1 MSWRVVVVS
10 SRAKFEYKLGY
21 LVIRYT
27 DDVRKVF
34 LPDISVLLIEN
45 TGCSITAAL
54 LQKLWENKT
63 CVIFCDEKRNPGA
76 QLIPYYGSHD
86 TSIKVAKQISWTDS
100 AKAKIWARIVKEK
113 IYRQY
118 TCLSQFNK
126 ETSEKLFD
134 YIEEIEDGDKTNRE
148 GHAAK
153 VYFNSLFG
161 IGFSRDQD
169 NFTNASLN
177 YGYSIILSAIC
188 REIVSTGCITQI
200 GIFHKNRFNEFNL
213 GCDLMEPYRPIV
225 DNLVVKSNILEE
237 LTSERKME
245 FVNLLNKDVRIAGIK
260 TSLINSFNIYVRS
273 VIESLE
279 KEDESLIKFADYEF

>member
-1 MSWRVVVVS
+1 MSWRVVVIS
-10 SRAKFEYKLGY
+10 SRAKLEYKLGY

-27 DDVRKVF
+27 EDVRKVF

-63 CVIFCDEKRNPGA
+63 CIIFCDDKRNPGA
-76 QLIPYYGSHD
+76 QLMPYYGSHD
-86 TSIKVAKQISWTDS
+86 TSIKVAKQIKWTES
-100 AKAKIWARIVKEK
+100 AKSKIWARIVKEK

-118 TCLSQFNK
+118 TCLYQFNR

-134 YIEEIEDGDKTNRE
+134 YIDEIEDGDKTNRE

-161 IGFSRDQD
+161 LDFSRTQD
-169 NFTNASLN
+169 NFINASLN

-188 REIVSTGCITQI
+188 REIVSIGCITQI

-213 GCDLMEPYRPIV
+213 GCDLMEPFRPIV
-225 DNLVVKSNILEE
+225 DNYVAKSRIIDE
-237 LTSERKME
+237 LNSERKLDL
-245 FVNLLNKDVRIAGIK
+245 VNLLNSDVRITGIK
-260 TSLINSFNIYVRS
+260 TSLLNALSIYVKS
-273 VIESLE
+273 VIDALE
-279 KEDESLIKFADYEF
+279 KEDEQLIKFIDYEF

>member
-1 MSWRVVVVS
+1 MSWRVVVIS
-10 SRAKFEYKLGY
+10 SRAKLEYKLGY

-27 DDVRKVF
+27 EDVRKVF

-63 CVIFCDEKRNPGA
+63 CIIFCDDKRNPGA
-76 QLIPYYGSHD
+76 QLMPYYGSHD
-86 TSIKVAKQISWTDS
+86 TSIKVAKQISWTES
-100 AKAKIWARIVKEK
+100 AKSKIWARIVKEK

-118 TCLSQFNK
+118 TCLYQFNRK
-126 ETSEKLFD
+126 TSEKLFD
-134 YIEEIEDGDKTNRE
+134 YIDEIEDGDKTNRE

-161 IGFSRDQD
+161 LDFSRTQD
-169 NFTNASLN
+169 NFINASLN

-188 REIVSTGCITQI
+188 REIVSIGCITQI

-213 GCDLMEPYRPIV
+213 GCDLMEPFRPIV
-225 DNLVVKSNILEE
+225 DNYVAKSRITDE
-237 LTSERKME
+237 LNSERKLE
-245 FVNLLNKDVRIAGIK
+245 LVNLLNSDVRITGIK
-260 TSLINSFNIYVRS
+260 TSLLNALSIYVKS
-273 VIESLE
+273 VIDALE
-279 KEDESLIKFADYEF
+279 KEDEQLIKFIDYEF

>member
-1 MSWRVVVVS
+1 MSWRVVVIS
-10 SRAKFEYKLGY
+10 SRAKLEYKLGY

-27 DDVRKVF
+27 EDVRKVF

-63 CVIFCDEKRNPGA
+63 CIIFCDDKRNPGA
-76 QLIPYYGSHD
+76 QLMPYYGSHD
-86 TSIKVAKQISWTDS
+86 TSIKVAKQISWTES
-100 AKAKIWARIVKEK
+100 AKSKIWARIVKEK

-118 TCLSQFNK
+118 TCLYQFNRK
-126 ETSEKLFD
+126 TSEKLFD
-134 YIEEIEDGDKTNRE
+134 YIDEIEDGDNTNRE

-161 IGFSRDQD
+161 LDFSRTQD
-169 NFTNASLN
+169 NFINASLN

-188 REIVSTGCITQI
+188 REIVSIGCITQI

-213 GCDLMEPYRPIV
+213 GCDLMEPFRPIV
-225 DNLVVKSNILEE
+225 DNYVAKSRITDE
-237 LTSERKME
+237 LNSERKLE
-245 FVNLLNKDVRIAGIK
+245 LVNLLNSDVRITGIK
-260 TSLINSFNIYVRS
+260 TSLLNALSIYVKS
-273 VIESLE
+273 VIDALE
-279 KEDESLIKFADYEF
+279 KEDEQLIKFIDYEF

>member
-1 MSWRVVVVS
+1 MSWRVVVIS
-10 SRAKFEYKLGY
+10 SRAKLEYKLGY

-27 DDVRKVF
+27 EDVRKVF

-63 CVIFCDEKRNPGA
+63 CIIFCDDKRNPGA
-76 QLIPYYGSHD
+76 QLVPYYGSHD
-86 TSIKVAKQISWTDS
+86 TSIKVAKQINWTAS
-100 AKAKIWARIVKEK
+100 AKSKIWARIVKEK

-118 TCLSQFNK
+118 TCLYQFNR

-134 YIEEIEDGDKTNRE
+134 YIDEIEEGDKTNRE

-161 IGFSRDQD
+161 LDFSRTQD
-169 NFTNASLN
+169 NFINASLN

-188 REIVSTGCITQI
+188 REIVSIGCITQI

-213 GCDLMEPYRPIV
+213 GCDLMEPFRPIV
-225 DNLVVKSNILEE
+225 DNYVAKSRITDE
-237 LTSERKME
+237 LNSERKLE
-245 FVNLLNKDVRIAGIK
+245 LVNLLNSDVRITGIK
-260 TSLINSFNIYVRS
+260 TSLLNALSIYVKS
-273 VIESLE
+273 VIDALE
-279 KEDESLIKFADYEF
+279 KEDEQLIKFIDYEF

>member
-1 MSWRVVVVS
+1 MSWRVVVIS
-10 SRAKFEYKLGY
+10 SRAKLEYKLGY

-27 DDVRKVF
+27 EDVRKVF

-63 CVIFCDEKRNPGA
+63 CIIFCDDKRNPGA
-76 QLIPYYGSHD
+76 QLVPYYGSHD
-86 TSIKVAKQISWTDS
+86 TSIKVAKQINWTAS
-100 AKAKIWARIVKEK
+100 AKSKIWARIVKEK

-118 TCLSQFNK
+118 TCLYQFNR

-134 YIEEIEDGDKTNRE
+134 YIDEIEEGDKTNRE

-161 IGFSRDQD
+161 LDFSRTQD
-169 NFTNASLN
+169 NFINASLN

-188 REIVSTGCITQI
+188 REIVSIGCITQI

-213 GCDLMEPYRPIV
+213 GCDLMEPFRPIV
-225 DNLVVKSNILEE
+225 DNYVVKSRIIDE
-237 LTSERKME
+237 LNSERKLE
-245 FVNLLNKDVRIAGIK
+245 LVNLLNSDVRITGIK
-260 TSLINSFNIYVRS
+260 TSLLNALSIYVKS
-273 VIESLE
+273 VIDALE
-279 KEDESLIKFADYEF
+279 KEDEQLIKFIDYEF

>member
-1 MSWRVVVVS
+1 MSWRVVVIS
-10 SRAKFEYKLGY
+10 SRAKLEYKLGY

-34 LPDISVLLIEN
+34 LPDSSVLLIEN

-63 CVIFCDEKRNPGA
+63 CIIFCDDKRNPGA

-86 TSIKVAKQISWTDS
+86 TSIKVAKQINWTES
-100 AKAKIWARIVKEK
+100 AKSKIWARIVKEK

-118 TCLSQFNK
+118 TCLYQFNR
-126 ETSEKLFD
+126 EISEKLFN
-134 YIEEIEDGDKTNRE
+134 YIDEIEDGDKTNRE

-161 IGFSRDQD
+161 LNFSRTQD
-169 NFTNASLN
+169 NFINASLN

-188 REIVSTGCITQI
+188 REIVSIGCITQI

-213 GCDLMEPYRPIV
+213 GCDMMETFRPIV
-225 DNLVVKSNILEE
+225 DNFVAKASILEE
-237 LTSERKME
+237 LNSERKME
-245 FVNLLNKDVRIAGIK
+245 LVNLLNIDVRISGIK
-260 TSLINSFNIYVRS
+260 TSLLNSLNIYVRS

-279 KEDESLIKFADYEF
+279 KEDDKLIKFADYEF

>member
-1 MSWRVVVVS
+1 MSWRVVVIS
-10 SRAKFEYKLGY
+10 SRAKLEYKLGY

-27 DDVRKVF
+27 EDVRKVF

-63 CVIFCDEKRNPGA
+63 CIIFCDDKRNPGA
-76 QLIPYYGSHD
+76 QLVPYYGSHD
-86 TSIKVAKQISWTDS
+86 TSIKVAKQINWTES
-100 AKAKIWARIVKEK
+100 AKSKIWARIVKEK

-118 TCLSQFNK
+118 TCLYQFNR
-126 ETSEKLFD
+126 ETSEKLFVYID
-134 YIEEIEDGDKTNRE
+134 EIEEGDKTNRE

-161 IGFSRDQD
+161 LDFSRTQD
-169 NFTNASLN
+169 NFINASLN

-188 REIVSTGCITQI
+188 REIVSIGCITQI

-213 GCDLMEPYRPIV
+213 GCDLMEPFRPIV
-225 DNLVVKSNILEE
+225 DNYVVKSRIIDE
-237 LTSERKME
+237 LNSERKLE
-245 FVNLLNKDVRIAGIK
+245 LVNLLNSDVRITGIK
-260 TSLINSFNIYVRS
+260 TSLLNALSIYVKS
-273 VIESLE
+273 VIDALE
-279 KEDESLIKFADYEF
+279 KEDEQLIKFIDYEF